1 MIERRIDPELAT
13 VPEMEPDRGS
23 AGAGGQRAEED
34 SRVISVLLVDDH
46 PVVIEGLRKVLATA
60 GDLMVTG
67 EAHDA
72 SGAIEKTRALHP
84 DVVLLDLRMPG
95 ASGVQ
100 ATRRLRDVDDGVA
113 IIILTSYGDQAY
125 VRQALEAGADGYLL
139 KSTPP
144 EKLIAAIRSAARGRR
159 QLSPELLDG
168 VLLEFGGL
176 AREQTQR
183 TTDLSSDDLEILRR
197 ASKAPPTGRSVWPRA
212 VPRSRSRSGC
222 RSSFRSWEP
231 LTGHMRSPS
240 RSGADS
246 SKTRLSA
253 GGYWLLDEDG

>member
-1 MIERRIDPELAT
+1 M
-13 VPEMEPDRGS
+13 
-23 AGAGGQRAEED
+23 
-34 SRVISVLLVDDH
+34 ISVLLVDDH

-159 QLSPELLDG
+159 QLIQSCWTACCWSSAVWRGSKPSARPISPPMIWRSCAER
-168 VLLEFGGL
+168 V
-176 AREQTQR
+176 
-183 TTDLSSDDLEILRR
+183 
-197 ASKAPPTGRSVWPRA
+197 KAPPTGRSAWLQV